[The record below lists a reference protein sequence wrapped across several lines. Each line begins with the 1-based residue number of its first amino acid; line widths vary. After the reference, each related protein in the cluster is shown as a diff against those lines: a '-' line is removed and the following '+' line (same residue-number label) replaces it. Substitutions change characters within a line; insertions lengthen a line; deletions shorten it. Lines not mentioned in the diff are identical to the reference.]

1 MIELLEKVYRG
12 TVTIMRGLPG
22 SGKTK
27 WAWEHVLEPHGK
39 NAIHCSADNFFYEDE
54 YVTPSPT
61 LDDLMSPEPLPWKQK
76 VYKYDVKKQGEAHA
90 VCMSE
95 FLKAIRD
102 GVPEIVVDNTASRLW
117 EYENYVAIAKMHNYE
132 VKIVE
137 MMCPD
142 KDWIKIFIGRQEHG
156 VPAGVILDMWL
167 RWEAD
172 DRVTQE
178 IWP

>member
-1 MIELLEKVYRG
+1 MIELLEKVYKG

-39 NAIHCSADNFFYEDE
+39 NARHCSADNFFYEDDFS
-54 YVTPSPT
+54 TPA
-61 LDDLMSPEPLPWKQK
+61 LDDLSTLTSAVAK
-76 VYKYDVKKQGEAHA
+76 VYKYDPKRQGEAHE
-90 VCMSE
+90 VCRQE

-102 GVPEIVVDNTASRLW
+102 GVPEIVVDNTGSRLW
-117 EYENYVAIAKMHNYE
+117 EYESYIAIAKMHGYE

-142 KDWIKIFIGRQEHG
+142 KDWLRIFIGRQEHG
-156 VPAGVILDMWL
+156 VPASVVLEMWF
-167 RWEAD
+167 RWETD
-172 DRVTQE
+172 KRVTQE
-178 IWP
+178 VYP